1 MSPITPRKAERLSK
15 NIASLRKAAKKIK
28 ESKAA
33 AIAARPHLPPSESNL
48 DEIEPTLMDFILS
61 DREYRTTKFAELL
74 ADKTIPE
81 AFIKILVQYYK
92 LYRGYEQN
100 VMSHQPFDP
109 AVDYWQVL
117 EAFHTKSFNIHNPS
131 ECIRFRRFYS
141 LHISDSIPKKYEDL
155 FIDMFNFHKKY
166 NPDWRKNLRAYLNI

>member
-15 NIASLRKAAKKIK
+15 NIASIRKAAKKIK
-28 ESKAA
+28 ESNAA
-33 AIAARPHLPPSESNL
+33 AIKARSQLVPSEISAG
-48 DEIEPTLMDFILS
+48 EIEATLMDSTFS
-61 DREYRTTKFAELL
+61 EWDYRTTKFAELL

-100 VMSHQPFDP
+100 VMSRQPFDP

-141 LHISDSIPKKYEDL
+141 LHIADSIPKKYENL
-155 FIDMFNFHKKY
+155 FIDMFRFHDKY
-166 NPDWRKNLRAYLNI
+166 NPDWRKNVRAYLNM